1 MLYYSRTD
9 CTFISCFLFCNP
21 VVLSIQDC
29 ISLYTYLFL
38 PSEYAESQ
46 GLEAS
51 CSGSLCTQEGGWGTS
66 VEIMGGWCVGC
77 SGEARIK
84 AKQLPH
90 QCLGAD
96 GWQWR
101 WKEVDCFLS
110 QSSRQS
116 ITKAHRFHL
125 ITALLI
131 LYLKASLSYPL
142 ITMTTICSPVNIM
155 FAPSSNSCAE
165 VLTPN
170 VMGFADGAF
179 RR

>member
-9 CTFISCFLFCNP
+9 CTFISRFLFCNP
-21 VVLSIQDC
+21 VVLSIWDC
-29 ISLYTYLFL
+29 ISLCTYLFL
-38 PSEYAESQ
+38 PPEYAENQ

-51 CSGSLCTQEGGWGTS
+51 CSESLCTQEGGWRTTVG
-66 VEIMGGWCVGC
+66 IMGGWCVRC
-77 SGEARIK
+77 RSETRIK
-84 AKQLPH
+84 AEQWPH
-90 QCLGAD
+90 QCFGVD

-110 QSSRQS
+110 QSSKQS
-116 ITKAHRFHL
+116 ITKAHWFHL

-131 LYLKASLSYPL
+131 LHVKASLSYPL
-142 ITMTTICSPVNIM
+142 IMMTTICSPVNIM
-155 FAPSSNSCAE
+155 FSSSSNSCAE

-170 VMGFADGAF
+170 VMRFADGAF